1 MRGLFFVS
9 AKLRRSV
16 RKKRIHLA
24 GGDTPDT
31 ARCSKMSVGYGRLD
45 LQARKGK
52 EMASSIVVEQ
62 NQQTAMAFVRELVG
76 GDLRAYFQSE
86 QTIAFVWVECE
97 RNAEIQRLT
106 TNYVWGSFDRASHNK
121 QALQN
126 KLREVFG
133 LPN

>member
-1 MRGLFFVS
+1 
-9 AKLRRSV
+9 
-16 RKKRIHLA
+16 
-24 GGDTPDT
+24 
-31 ARCSKMSVGYGRLD
+31 
-45 LQARKGK
+45 
-52 EMASSIVVEQ
+52 MASSIVVEQ
-62 NQQTAMAFVRELVG
+62 NRETAMAFVRELVG

-121 QALQN
+121 QALQS

-133 LPN
+133 LPE

>member
-1 MRGLFFVS
+1 MS
-9 AKLRRSV
+9 A
-16 RKKRIHLA
+16 
-24 GGDTPDT
+24 
-31 ARCSKMSVGYGRLD
+31 GYGMID

-62 NQQTAMAFVRELVG
+62 NRETAMAFVRNLVG

-86 QTIAFVWVECE
+86 QTIAMVWAECE
-97 RNAEIQRLT
+97 RNPEIQRLT

-121 QALQN
+121 QALEN

-133 LPN
+133 LPA